1 MSIDELKKLQLKI
14 IKKNKICNLIAVIF
28 ILFTS
33 VITFITTNIELQFFI
48 MLFFFE
54 IIISIII
61 ISIIKIIVN
70 GKNIKLF
77 NDNFKNIFVLNAL
90 QKKFNDIVYYSDKGF
105 EESFVN
111 SIGMLDTGDRYYSND
126 FISGTY
132 KNIKFEQSDIHIEEK
147 HEEKDSDGNKK
158 IVWKTLFKGRLMIFD
173 FNKNFRAN
181 IQVSSVYFDA
191 ELLPW
196 GKKFSRIR
204 MDDEDFNKNFCV
216 YAQNEH
222 EAFYILTPHFMEKL
236 KEITKELNCGIMFC
250 FVDNKLHVAIDNHE
264 DSFEYNVFK
273 IINEQEIEE
282 KIIKD
287 IKVITDFVDELKLDN
302 DLFRKVV

>member
-28 ILFTS
+28 ILFAS